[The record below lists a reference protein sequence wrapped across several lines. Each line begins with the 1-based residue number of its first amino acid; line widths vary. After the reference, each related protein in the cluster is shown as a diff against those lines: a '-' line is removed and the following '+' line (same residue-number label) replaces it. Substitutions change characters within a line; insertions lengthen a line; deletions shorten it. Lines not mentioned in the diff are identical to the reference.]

1 MSNTLSPN
9 NVIISRTPL
18 RVSFCG
24 GGTDLDQF
32 SMNNLSGGRV
42 VSLAIDRF
50 VYVTINRRF
59 DDSIRVSYS
68 STENAKSID
77 DVQHDLVREAM
88 RLTGTESGVEIT
100 TIADIPGRGTGLG
113 SSSSVTVGLL
123 HAMHTF
129 QGRKISKEQLAE
141 EACKIE
147 IEILGAPI
155 GRQDQYA
162 GAFGGINSISFGSN
176 GVMVEPIDV
185 SDELITEISKRF
197 SLVFTGLTRSAN
209 KVLSRVVEDIES
221 KNSSLKEIREHA
233 DLAAGMMESGD
244 LDSLG
249 RLLNSSWLA
258 KRETSPN
265 VSNDVIDKLY
275 NQLISSGAKGAK
287 LLGAGSG
294 GFFLVYG
301 EDSLRQQLTNKLD
314 EEKRIIPVGIDFSG
328 SQIIYG

>member
-1 MSNTLSPN
+1 
-9 NVIISRTPL
+9 
-18 RVSFCG
+18 VSFCG

-32 SMNNLSGGRV
+32 SMNNSSGGRV
-42 VSLAIDRF
+42 VSLAIDRY

-68 STENAKSID
+68 STENAATVD
-77 DVQHDLVREAM
+77 DVQHDLVREALL
-88 RLTGTESGVEIT
+88 LTGTDSGVEIT

-123 HAMHTF
+123 HAMHAF
-129 QGRKISKEQLAE
+129 HGRKPSKEQLAQ

-176 GVMVEPIDV
+176 GVIVEPIDV
-185 SDELITEISKRF
+185 SDESISKISNTF

-209 KVLSRVVEDIES
+209 TVLSQVVENIES
-221 KNSSLKEIREHA
+221 KNSRLKEIRDHA
-233 DLAAGMMESGD
+233 NLAAEMMEYGD

-249 RLLNSSWLA
+249 QLINSSWLV
-258 KRETSPN
+258 KRETSPI
-265 VSNDVIDKLY
+265 VSNDEIDKLY
-275 NQLISSGAKGAK
+275 NQLISFGAKGAK

-301 EDSLRQQLTNKLD
+301 EDSLRQQLINKLST
-314 EEKRIIPVGIDFSG
+314 ENRIIPVGIDFSG